1 MADDDGMVE
10 MPMAPLR
17 RTGAAVAATRRDLRM
32 LHRAPPL
39 DDDSADYVLTCLAE
53 GIPITRVGAMPGL
66 PPYAVINSWRRQY
79 PEFDAACVQAS
90 EAGAEKML
98 WQTIEIADDTER
110 HPACREVSIRARQHA
125 MKVLHRKRF
134 DPATRVAELQAE
146 RMADELTDDVLAQ
159 MVIEGQARRVEAG
172 EAPRDWLD
180 VQERLARKRET
191 RAAIAEAR
199 EAFRLAEPRTT
210 QDEYF

>member
-1 MADDDGMVE
+1 MTDHDNA
-10 MPMAPLR
+10 LR
-17 RTGAAVAATRRDLRM
+17 PFQPDAEARDRTHRDLR
-32 LHRAPPL
+32 LLRKAPPL
-39 DDDSADYVLTCLAE
+39 DPDSADHVLTCLAE
-53 GIPITRVGAMPGL
+53 GIPIMRVAAMPGL
-66 PPYAVINSWRRQY
+66 PPYALINSWRRQY

-98 WQTIEIADDTER
+98 WQTIEIADDTAR

-146 RMADELTDDVLAQ
+146 RMADELSDDQLAQ

-172 EAPRDWLD
+172 EGDPDSPRDSDAAPRAGEPP
-180 VQERLARKRET
+180 VP
-191 RAAIAEAR
+191 AAPIEK
-199 EAFRLAEPRTT
+199 EK
-210 QDEYF
+210 

>member
-1 MADDDGMVE
+1 MDDSDDIDL
-10 MPMAPLR
+10 PRRPLFPAWEDR
-17 RTGAAVAATRRDLRM
+17 REARRDMRRM
-32 LHRAPPL
+32 RRAPPL
-39 DDDSADYVLTCLAE
+39 DEDSADHVLTCLAE
-53 GIPITRVGAMPGL
+53 GLPIMQVAALPGL
-66 PPYAVINSWRRQY
+66 PAYAVINSWRRQY

-98 WQTIEIADDTER
+98 WQTIEIADDTSR

-146 RMADELTDDVLAQ
+146 RMADELSDDQLAQ

-172 EAPRDWLD
+172 EGAPTPPAARTPPPLR
-180 VQERLARKRET
+180 EEPSLAGAPPEKEK
-191 RAAIAEAR
+191 
-199 EAFRLAEPRTT
+199 
-210 QDEYF
+210 